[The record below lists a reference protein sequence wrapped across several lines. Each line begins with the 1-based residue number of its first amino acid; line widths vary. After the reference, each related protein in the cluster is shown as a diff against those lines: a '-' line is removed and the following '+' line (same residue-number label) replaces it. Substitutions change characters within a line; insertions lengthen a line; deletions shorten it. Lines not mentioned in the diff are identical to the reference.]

1 MRAPMMSLESQH
13 GLQVPVQETMM
24 AGNARVGV
32 VTGMHE
38 DPDIGSNCGPA
49 LSKCLCCICAP
60 NPLTWMATCTKVDQN
75 EQRAVLYWGR
85 YYGSLKEPGMY
96 CTNPCGRE
104 FLVASTKFCTLELK
118 DIKVVDS
125 KGNPVIISGVV
136 TYKLTSAK
144 KACVDVDN
152 PSKFI
157 TLQATTSM
165 KQVASRYPYAS
176 RAGEPSLQTEGAA
189 LSVELIRTLQEKSAI
204 TGACITNFELVDL
217 SYAPE
222 IAQVMLV
229 KQQAEALV
237 DARRLIVSSAVSMAQ
252 DAVVQLE
259 SKGPTLS
266 DTARETL
273 TTNLLSV
280 ICSHQ
285 ATTPTV
291 PLLPSSSR

>member
-1 MRAPMMSLESQH
+1 MMQVDSAPRE
-13 GLQVPVQETMM
+13 QVPLQQSMSIDIST
-24 AGNARVGV
+24 ARVGV
-32 VTGMHE
+32 VTPGE
-38 DPDIGSNCGPA
+38 DRDLDSNGGPV
-49 LSKCLCCICAP
+49 LSKAIFCACCW
-60 NPLTWMATCTKVDQN
+60 NPVAWGGCCTKIDQN
-75 EQRAVLYWGR
+75 EQKAVLYWGR

-104 FLVASTKFCTLELK
+104 FMTCSTKYRTLELK
-118 DIKVVDS
+118 DIKVVDA

-144 KACVDVDN
+144 KACVDVDS
-152 PSKFI
+152 PERYI
-157 TLQATTSM
+157 MLQASTSM

-176 RAGEPSLQTEGAA
+176 KAGEPSLQTEGAA
-189 LSVELIRTLQEKSAI
+189 ISVELIRSLQEKAAA

-237 DARRLIVSSAVSMAQ
+237 DARRLLVSSAVSMAQ
-252 DAVVQLE
+252 EAVHQLQA
-259 SKGPTLS
+259 SGPPLS
-266 DTARETL
+266 DNARETL
-273 TTNLLSV
+273 TTNLLAV

-291 PLLPSSSR
+291 PLQGSK